1 MEESEKQKKWMKW
14 ENQKDHS
21 ISSFLKGPERL
32 QVKEG
37 VLGKRIVPERGSDLV
52 NSPQDEEGKQ
62 PRVEGKSYS

>member
-1 MEESEKQKKWMKW
+1 MDEMGKPKG
-14 ENQKDHS
+14 
-21 ISSFLKGPERL
+21 SFYLFIFERAAELAVEPERL